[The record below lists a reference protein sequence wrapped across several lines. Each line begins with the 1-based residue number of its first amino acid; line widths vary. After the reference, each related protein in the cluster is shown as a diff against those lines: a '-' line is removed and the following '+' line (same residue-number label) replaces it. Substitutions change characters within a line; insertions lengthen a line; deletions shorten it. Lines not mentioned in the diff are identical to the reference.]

1 MNPEIR
7 AGLEER
13 AKYYISLE
21 NFLNYFTREEGR
33 CHEHGLVKH
42 TVVGS
47 RENQEVLAFYLSE
60 CIDKAVYGDLSAHN
74 LGILVQNIRD
84 GLRTAT
90 MKQNTFQPDG
100 RLDPWTKFLA
110 FVGVCYPWFGENKI
124 SLCNAFI
131 PNHPYVIHMAI
142 QRFLQQERSAR
153 GRAEPNRPTALAN
166 SAVANGNSQR
176 NGASYTA
183 EPNGPTALANLAV
196 ANGNSQ
202 RNGVSYTSGD
212 GSAPAAAEENLSE
225 EEKKL
230 RHELALKDKDLAL
243 KDKELASL
251 RWVLLLMAVAIAVLT
266 HCCMVLANKVM

>member
-153 GRAEPNRPTALAN
+153 GRTEPNRPTALAN
-166 SAVANGNSQR
+166 SAVAN
-176 NGASYTA
+176 
-183 EPNGPTALANLAV
+183 E
-196 ANGNSQ
+196 NSQ